1 MFRWKPPGRP
11 LPLPDLRLRPTTIG
25 RGRHGATNLQPW
37 CNIKATG
44 LVLASARRAVD
55 IQHPASGPVVAAIAN
70 LNQHLATHC
79 SRSVLSV
86 LVVVVRRVS
95 PRSFHLPPVSLFW
108 LAVSPLPTATSFT
121 GPRRL
126 FPTKIQSRRPLE
138 NKTLVTEQFAAVNL
152 SLAN

>member
-1 MFRWKPPGRP
+1 
-11 LPLPDLRLRPTTIG
+11 
-25 RGRHGATNLQPW
+25 
-37 CNIKATG
+37 
-44 LVLASARRAVD
+44 
-55 IQHPASGPVVAAIAN
+55 
-70 LNQHLATHC
+70 
-79 SRSVLSV
+79 
-86 LVVVVRRVS
+86 VVRRVS